1 MKKLA
6 KKYAKVANV
15 RADFLQKKTTNFW
28 KKYAYLRIE
37 NLNIKGMM
45 ANHKLA
51 GAIAD
56 LGAYEF
62 KRQLLYKAEC
72 FGTKVDVI
80 D

>member
-1 MKKLA
+1 
-6 KKYAKVANV
+6 
-15 RADFLQKKTTNFW
+15 
-28 KKYAYLRIE
+28 
-37 NLNIKGMM
+37 MM

-56 LGAYEF
+56 LGAYKF

-80 D
+80 DQWYPSSRSVVAIAGQLNPV